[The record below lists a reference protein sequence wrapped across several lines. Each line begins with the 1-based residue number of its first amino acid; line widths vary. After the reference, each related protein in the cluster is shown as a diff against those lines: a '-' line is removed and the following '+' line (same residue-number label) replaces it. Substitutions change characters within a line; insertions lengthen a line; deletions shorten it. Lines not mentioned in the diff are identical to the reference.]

1 MEKKEKI
8 VEDLMNIKIARK
20 TLVGMYVELYQD
32 NRDIECLNK
41 ISEMLGLN
49 EQDKIRIKPL

>member
-8 VEDLMNIKIARK
+8 VEDLMNREIARK

-49 EQDKIRIKPL
+49 EQDNLRSKPL